1 MRVDF
6 GQGNLVEAFVRQ
18 RKSKDGWLDEI
29 DRLIDWPGLEALF
42 SDVYASREGGASYPI
57 LTYVKL
63 LLLQQWHGLSD
74 PALEAAVDDRLS
86 FRRFCG
92 IPLDRSVPDHAS
104 IWRFRQKL
112 AQAGA
117 DGVSLGERVLAE
129 INAQLDARG
138 LILRRGTLIDASI
151 VKSAARPPTGDT
163 GEVSQRD
170 PDAGF
175 TKKHG
180 KTSFGYKAHIG
191 TDQGSDLIRR
201 AVMTTAQLHDSQ
213 AGDALIQGD
222 EAAVYADKAYDD
234 SKRRERLEAEGIEA
248 RILYKA
254 RRNKPLT
261 TWQKYFNKTAAVVRA
276 AVERPFALMKGP
288 YRFARCRYLGLARND
303 AHLQLFASAY
313 NLKTAMVLVR

>member
-29 DRLIDWPGLEALF
+29 DRLVDWPRLEALF

-74 PALEAAVDDRLS
+74 PALETAVDDRLS

-112 AQAGA
+112 ALKGA
-117 DGVSLGERVLAE
+117 DDLTLGERLLAE
-129 INAQLDARG
+129 INVQLDARG

-151 VKSAARPPTGDT
+151 VKSAARPPSGDA
-163 GEVSQRD
+163 GEVSDRD

-175 TKKHG
+175 TKKNG

-191 TDQGSDLIRR
+191 TDEGSDLIRR
-201 AVMTTAQLHDSQ
+201 AVMTSAQLHDSQ
-213 AGDALIQGD
+213 ACDPLIQGD

-234 SKRRERLEAEGIEA
+234 TKRRDRLKAQGIEP

-254 RRNKPLT
+254 RRNKPLK
-261 TWQKYFNKTAAVVRA
+261 TWQKYVNKTAAVVRA